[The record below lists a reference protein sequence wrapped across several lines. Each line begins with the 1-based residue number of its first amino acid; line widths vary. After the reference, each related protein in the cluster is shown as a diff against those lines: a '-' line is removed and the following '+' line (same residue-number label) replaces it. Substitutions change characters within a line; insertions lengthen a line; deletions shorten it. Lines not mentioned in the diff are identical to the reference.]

1 MRIKKLTIAEVSLN
15 DQFNEEVQTTLYMDQ
30 DNSAKKQDFFEDNS
44 AIEIKRRLLN
54 LTQQQK

>member
-1 MRIKKLTIAEVSLN
+1 MRIKKLTIGEVSLN

-30 DNSAKKQDFFEDNS
+30 DNLAKKQDFFEDNS

>member
-1 MRIKKLTIAEVSLN
+1 MRIKKLTIGEVSLN

>member
-1 MRIKKLTIAEVSLN
+1 MRIKKLTIGQVSLN

-30 DNSAKKQDFFEDNS
+30 DNSVQKQDFFEDNS